1 MRKDDLFRLKELT
14 KELAG
19 AEDRIILL
27 RAQAERITAMLDG
40 LPRGSLM
47 RSKIEESVVKLV
59 TAADDLENKRS
70 ELLSLQAELIT
81 DIAYLPALESTVIR
95 MKYLEGW
102 SFRTIA
108 ATFKCSV
115 GHIFKAH
122 RRALKK
128 FLTA

>member
-1 MRKDDLFRLKELT
+1 MRKEELLRLKELT

-19 AEDRIILL
+19 ADDRIMLL

-59 TAADDLENKRS
+59 SAADDLELKRS

-81 DIAYLPALESTVIR
+81 DIAYLPAFESTVIR
-95 MKYLEGW
+95 MKYIEGW

-108 ATFKCSV
+108 AKFKCSV
-115 GHIFKAH
+115 GYIFQLH
-122 RRALKK
+122 RKALKK
-128 FLTA
+128 ILSA